1 MYDAEYH
8 SEYYKK
14 NKDKMLAYNNKYN
27 RINVKRLSQYRK
39 KYREKN
45 KDKAR
50 KQIAQWSK
58 TPKGCFSHYK
68 CRAKYRGKLFKISFE
83 DFNTFWQQPCS
94 YCGASIATIGLDRM
108 DNQKGYLIG
117 NVTPCCW
124 PCNKKKG
131 PKDVDTFIKSL
142 KII

>member
-27 RINVKRLSQYRK
+27 RIHVKRLSQYRK

-117 NVTPCCW
+117 NFTPCFC
-124 PCNKKKG
+124 KK
-131 PKDVDTFIKSL
+131 VLKSSNEIL
-142 KII
+142 NSLPR